1 MISDAFAAI
10 SDVFSAPFRKV
21 LLRSLGLT
29 IAVLAGL
36 WFLLVTVIGNFLVL
50 PWGWLQTVV
59 DWLAGAGLLVGMV
72 FLVAPVTSLVAGLY
86 LDEIAEKVETTAF
99 AGEPVGVALP
109 LGRSLVLS
117 LKFFGLV
124 ILANLVALV
133 LLLVP
138 GINLVAFY
146 LANAYLLGRE
156 YFELA
161 ALRYR
166 SYDEARYVRR
176 ANGGRVFLAG
186 LLVALMVSIPIVNLL
201 TPLFATSLMVRLH
214 KRIGRE
220 ADLRQMGLSG

>member
-1 MISDAFAAI
+1 MIADALAAL
-10 SDVFSAPFRKV
+10 SDVVSAPFRRV

-29 IAVLAGL
+29 IAVLVGL
-36 WFLLVTVIGNFLVL
+36 WLLLVSVIGSYLVL
-50 PWGWLQTVV
+50 PWGWLETLV

-72 FLVAPVTSLVAGLY
+72 FLVAPVTSLVAGLH
-86 LDEIAEKVETTAF
+86 LDEIAETVETTAF
-99 AGEPVGVALP
+99 PGDRPGVALP
-109 LGRSLVLS
+109 IGQSVVLS
-117 LKFFGLV
+117 LKFSGLV
-124 ILANLVALV
+124 ILANLIALV

-138 GINLVAFY
+138 GVNLVAFY

-166 SYDEARYVRR
+166 SYEDARNLRR

-214 KRIGRE
+214 RRIGRA
-220 ADLRQMGLSG
+220 ADLPQTVLSG

>member
-1 MISDAFAAI
+1 MISDALAAI
-10 SDVFSAPFRKV
+10 SDVVSAPFRRV

-36 WFLLVTVIGNFLVL
+36 WFLLVTVIGSYLVL
-50 PWGWLQTVV
+50 PWGWLQTAA

-86 LDEIAEKVETTAF
+86 LDEIAETVETTAF
-99 AGEPVGVALP
+99 PGEPPGVGLP
-109 LGRSLVLS
+109 IGQSVVLS

-124 ILANLVALV
+124 ILANLIALV

-146 LANAYLLGRE
+146 IANAYLLGRE

-166 SYDEARYVRR
+166 SYEEARSLRR

-186 LLVALMVSIPIVNLL
+186 LMVALMVSIPIVNLL

-214 KRIGRE
+214 RRIGRRTS
-220 ADLRQMGLSG
+220 LGQPVLSG